1 MVSSIA
7 LNDLLRNTNEAVGST
22 KHPLFYNSVALLIY
36 IVLSLISSKGLGAVE
51 DYVKR
56 GEVKRS

>member
-1 MVSSIA
+1 
-7 LNDLLRNTNEAVGST
+7 
-22 KHPLFYNSVALLIY
+22 VALLIY
-36 IVLSLISSKGLGAVE
+36 LVLSLISSKGLGAVE